1 MSEKK
6 FNLKLFLI
14 CLAIPLAV
22 GGLSAFISRNGFK
35 DFGSL
40 NQPPLSPP
48 AILFPI
54 VWTILYLVMG
64 YSLYLVLTS
73 GAGTAVI
80 APAVLL
86 FGMQLFF
93 NFFWSIWFFNFSL
106 YFFAFGWLLVM
117 WALIFAMIVA
127 FYKASPLAALI
138 NIPYLLWVTFA
149 GYLNIGVALLN

>member
-35 DFGSL
+35 DFSTL

-73 GAGTAVI
+73 GAGNAVI

-86 FGMQLFF
+86 FAMQLFF

-149 GYLNIGVALLN
+149 GYLNIGVAILN